1 MNWVLTEPLFVI
13 GNGDP
18 VSGTPS
24 NALTVLKNGN
34 IGVDFNTPTEK
45 LYVNGNIYTTGNLL
59 VGTTSTYAPLHV
71 QKWQG
76 TVAVFNRRNSN
87 GDVVEFWRGDPDGNK
102 VGSIAV
108 TTTNTTY
115 NTTSDKRLK
124 DNIVTTRFGL
134 KELMQIKVR
143 DFTYK
148 ADINKLVNTG
158 FIAQELYEV
167 FPDAVTK
174 PENESGL
181 WQVDYGRITPLVI
194 KAVQDQQEEISALK
208 TENAILLEKV
218 KELETLKTELE
229 AIKRLLLAK

>member
-1 MNWVLTEPLFVI
+1 
-13 GNGDP
+13 
-18 VSGTPS
+18 
-24 NALTVLKNGN
+24 
-34 IGVDFNTPTEK
+34 
-45 LYVNGNIYTTGNLL
+45 
-59 VGTTSTYAPLHV
+59 
-71 QKWQG
+71 
-76 TVAVFNRRNSN
+76 
-87 GDVVEFWRGDPDGNK
+87 
-102 VGSIAV
+102 
-108 TTTNTTY
+108 
-115 NTTSDKRLK
+115 
-124 DNIVTTRFGL
+124 
-134 KELMQIKVR
+134 MQIKVR

-208 TENAILLEKV
+208 TENAILIEKV

-229 AIKRLLLAK
+229 AIKRMLSTK